1 MNGNRH
7 PQARIT
13 SLGRTLVSNVAIAEP
28 SKVPAQVPKRHHVP
42 MKPRRWGRLLS
53 TTKTIEVVYSPPT
66 EMPCARR
73 KRMSNTD
80 AVTPICW

>member
-7 PQARIT
+7 PHARIM
-13 SLGRTLVSNVAIAEP
+13 SRGRTLVSNVAIAEP
-28 SKVPAQVPKRHHVP
+28 NKVPAQVPKRHQVP
-42 MKPRRWGRLLS
+42 MKPRRCGMLFS

-73 KRMSNTD
+73 KRTSNTD
-80 AVTPICW
+80 AVTPIC